1 MDDMPIPAIH
11 EFCALR
17 QAVFTSS
24 LLPMNCGS
32 FSAASSRHLR
42 MSVIQPFGVVE
53 FASIEV

>member
-1 MDDMPIPAIH
+1 MPAIH